1 MNLKKGVKGVVF
13 LRSTSPAHQCASASR
28 RNQKHNSA
36 GLVRDGF
43 TIQRQSS
50 PQARRLTI

>member
-13 LRSTSPAHQCASASR
+13 LRSTSPAHQCASR
-28 RNQKHNSA
+28 HNQQHHSA
-36 GLVRDGF
+36 GLVHDGF

>member
-1 MNLKKGVKGVVF
+1 MYLKKGIKAVVF
-13 LRSTSPAHQCASASR
+13 LRSTFPAHQCASR
-28 RNQKHNSA
+28 RNQQHHSA

-50 PQARRLTI
+50 PQVQRLTF

>member
-1 MNLKKGVKGVVF
+1 MNLKEGVKGVVF
-13 LRSTSPAHQCASASR
+13 LRSTSPAHQCASR
-28 RNQKHNSA
+28 HNQQHHSA
-36 GLVRDGF
+36 GLVRDRF